1 MRCPFCQH
9 LEDRVIDSRASREGR
24 AVRRRR
30 ECIRCARRF
39 TTYEYIEERPLQV
52 IKRTGEIEPYD
63 RRKILRSIEVAA
75 AKRPISPAA
84 IDAIVEDVEHLLDRT
99 DVQEIESRRLGELV
113 MERLK
118 AHDHIAYVRFA
129 SVYRNFQDLTEFY
142 EELKDLDARTAESEL
157 RRYQRELPLD
167 AGTADGGDD
176 GAAPVRGAGEPEVVT
191 DDQGGGAGDASP

>member
-1 MRCPFCQH
+1 M
-9 LEDRVIDSRASREGR
+9 
-24 AVRRRR
+24 RRRR
-30 ECIRCARRF
+30 ECTRCARRF

-167 AGTADGGDD
+167 AGSAGDD
-176 GAAPVRGAGEPEVVT
+176 GPMAPPARRGEESEETT
-191 DDQGGGAGDASP
+191 DDRGGGAGEASP